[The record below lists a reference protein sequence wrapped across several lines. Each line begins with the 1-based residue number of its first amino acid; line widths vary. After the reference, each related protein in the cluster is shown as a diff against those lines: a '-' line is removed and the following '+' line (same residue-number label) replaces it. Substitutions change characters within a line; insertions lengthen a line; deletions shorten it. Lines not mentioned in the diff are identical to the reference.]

1 MQDSQH
7 QILTF
12 LRCNEQ
18 SGYYLLTLF
27 LTDVVVGMGS
37 GFATAVGT
45 YTVCMRLGGLVLF

>member
-1 MQDSQH
+1 MQDSRH
-7 QILTF
+7 QIRTCLSCT
-12 LRCNEQ
+12 EQ

-45 YTVCMRLGGLVLF
+45 YKVCMRLGGLMLF

>member
-1 MQDSQH
+1 VQDSRH
-7 QILTF
+7 QILTC
-12 LRCNEQ
+12 LSCTEQ

>member
-45 YTVCMRLGGLVLF
+45 YQVFMRLGGVMLF